1 MCWTLTADI
10 TILLSMPSK
19 NPEPLDRLLNT
30 FIERFPQK
38 KAMKRG
44 MVLHLFP
51 KVVGDRIASECTQLK
66 FNGTT
71 LLIRIP
77 NASWRHEVHMQRFS
91 IQTRL
96 NAEVKEEIIKEI
108 VVLG

>member
-1 MCWTLTADI
+1 MAGI
-10 TILLSMPSK
+10 AILPSMPSK
-19 NPEPLDRLLNT
+19 NPETLENLLQV
-30 FIERFPQK
+30 FINRFPQK

-51 KVVGDRIASECTQLK
+51 GIVGERIASECTQLK
-66 FNGTT
+66 FNGGT
-71 LLIRIP
+71 LLVRIP

-91 IQTRL
+91 IQTKL
-96 NAEVKEEIIKEI
+96 NAEVNEEIVSEI

>member
-1 MCWTLTADI
+1 MCWILTADI
-10 TILLSMPSK
+10 AILPSMPSK
-19 NPEPLDRLLNT
+19 NPESLETLLQV
-30 FIERFPQK
+30 FINRFPQK

-51 KVVGDRIASECTQLK
+51 SIVGERIASECTQLK
-66 FNGTT
+66 FNGGT
-71 LLIRIP
+71 LLVRIP

-91 IQTRL
+91 ILTKL
-96 NAEVKEEIIKEI
+96 NAEVNEEIISEI